1 MSTPTTTTD
10 NELALH
16 AAVERWNAGD
26 LDGYLAFYDDGIRLH
41 GFSPEPMDKA
51 TVRDFYAGIF
61 ASFPGSRITIH
72 ETVADGD
79 RLSCRFTLTGRHDGS
94 FMGVPATGT
103 QIAMPG
109 ITIFHFRDRRCVER
123 WSVADML
130 GVLVQIGA
138 VTPPS

>member
-1 MSTPTTTTD
+1 
-10 NELALH
+10 
-16 AAVERWNAGD
+16 
-26 LDGYLAFYDDGIRLH
+26 
-41 GFSPEPMDKA
+41 MDKA
-51 TVRDFYAGIF
+51 TVRDFYAAIV

-72 ETVADGD
+72 ETVVDGD

-109 ITIFHFRDRRCVER
+109 ITIFQIRDGRCVER
-123 WSVADML
+123 WSIADML

-138 VTPPS
+138 VPPPS